1 MLAENRPSRHTLPVS
16 RRCVIGV
23 DLGGTNVRAAAVYE
37 NGALAGQ
44 NCGNPSRA
52 QDGTPA
58 ILDALAATIRE
69 AISGADD
76 VPEAIGI
83 AIPGHI
89 DDPNGRVVWAP
100 NFGETTDGVF
110 RHWEDVAIRAPLQ
123 EQFSIPIVLGNDA
136 NLAALGE
143 YRFGCGKNQ
152 ARCLVLLTLGTG
164 IGGGV
169 VMAPGSVQGDA
180 RGPLLLVG
188 GNQGGAELGHTVILA
203 GGLDCNA
210 GSYGAIEAYCR
221 RDAIVARAHHKLRRG
236 RPSRIVNLAGGSLGD
251 VTPLVLSEAAAVGDE
266 VAIEVFQEVG
276 HYLGIGI
283 GNFINIFAPD
293 IVAVG
298 GQIGKAGELILES
311 ARQTARDTAIPS
323 LFRDCTIR
331 SAQRIDDAGVLGGA
345 AWALEATR

>member
-1 MLAENRPSRHTLPVS
+1 M
-16 RRCVIGV
+16 IGV
-23 DLGGTNVRAAAVYE
+23 DLGGTNVRAGAVYE
-37 NGALAGQ
+37 DGSPAGP

-58 ILDALAATIRE
+58 ILDALTQTIRE
-69 AISGADD
+69 AIAGAEAL
-76 VPEAIGI
+76 PEAIGI

-89 DDPNGRVVWAP
+89 DDPGGRVVWAP
-100 NFGETTDGVF
+100 NFGESRKGVF
-110 RHWEDVAIRAPLQ
+110 IHWENVPIRPPLQ
-123 EQFSIPIVLGNDA
+123 THFSIPIVLGNDA

-143 YRFGCGKNQ
+143 YKFGCGENK

-169 VMAPGSVQGDA
+169 VMAPSAVQGDA

-210 GSYGAIEAYCR
+210 GSYGAIEAYCQ
-221 RDAIVARAHHKLRRG
+221 RDSIVARALHKLRRG
-236 RPSRIVNLAGGSLGD
+236 RESRIPLLVEGDLGEL
-251 VTPLVLSEAAAVGDE
+251 TPLVLSEAAGAGDE
-266 VAIEVFQEVG
+266 VAIEVFREVG

-298 GQIGKAGELILES
+298 GQIGKAGELILDS
-311 ARQTARDTAIPS
+311 ARLSARDTAIPS
-323 LFRDCTIR
+323 LYRDCTIR
-331 SAQRIDDAGVLGGA
+331 SAMRIDDAGVLGGA